1 MELIKKI
8 SFVLTIIGGLNWGLI
23 GLLGVDFLSMM
34 FGPMTILTRLCYVLV
49 GLSSLY
55 LIFDHSCEG
64 PRSCQNPYL
73 TDTSEKALDIQR
85 LFNIPGG

>member
-23 GLLGVDFLSMM
+23 GLLGIDFVSML
-34 FGPMTILTRLCYVLV
+34 FGPMTILARLVYVLV

-55 LIFDHSCEG
+55 LIFDHSCEVHEVVK
-64 PRSCQNPYL
+64 
-73 TDTSEKALDIQR
+73 TSA
-85 LFNIPGG
+85 

>member
-23 GLLGVDFLSMM
+23 GLLGIDFVSML
-34 FGPMTILTRLCYVLV
+34 FGPMTILARLVYVLV

-55 LIFDHSCEG
+55 LFFDHSCEVHEVVKT
-64 PRSCQNPYL
+64 R
-73 TDTSEKALDIQR
+73 A
-85 LFNIPGG
+85 

>member
-23 GLLGVDFLSMM
+23 GLLGIDCVSML
-34 FGPMTILTRLCYVLV
+34 FGPMTILARLVYVLV

-55 LIFDHSCEG
+55 LIFDHSCEVHEVVKT
-64 PRSCQNPYL
+64 R
-73 TDTSEKALDIQR
+73 A
-85 LFNIPGG
+85 

>member
-23 GLLGVDFLSMM
+23 GL
-34 FGPMTILTRLCYVLV
+34 MTILARLVYVLV

-55 LIFDHSCEG
+55 LIFDHSCEVHEVVKT
-64 PRSCQNPYL
+64 R
-73 TDTSEKALDIQR
+73 A
-85 LFNIPGG
+85 